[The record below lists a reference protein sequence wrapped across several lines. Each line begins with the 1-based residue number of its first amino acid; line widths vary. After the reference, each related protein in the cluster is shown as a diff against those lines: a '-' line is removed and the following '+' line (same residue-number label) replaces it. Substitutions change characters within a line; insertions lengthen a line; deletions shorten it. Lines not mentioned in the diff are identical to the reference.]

1 MLLPLIRSWHKAL
14 LAICVQHSRTI
25 NQVHYHQ
32 QYKWTVPVNLST
44 KAHYWISIHFSFPDL
59 LLTIHFRQCGDH
71 YCGCNELSPTSS
83 PPDNESHYSN
93 CSSTCQSPAGS
104 SGTCPTL
111 YYNTSNQSCVQGR
124 QGILCGNCSEGYAV
138 AINDPDL
145 SCIEC
150 NFPNYGVAIFIFL
163 QLVPV
168 LIMLTLLAVFHIK
181 ITVGHLS
188 GFVLFS
194 QMVTE

>member
-1 MLLPLIRSWHKAL
+1 MVITTVDAMNYLQHLHLPIMSHIIVIVA
-14 LAICVQHSRTI
+14 APVS
-25 NQVHYHQ
+25 HQ
-32 QYKWTVPVNLST
+32 LV
-44 KAHYWISIHFSFPDL
+44 A
-59 LLTIHFRQCGDH
+59 
-71 YCGCNELSPTSS
+71 
-83 PPDNESHYSN
+83 
-93 CSSTCQSPAGS
+93 